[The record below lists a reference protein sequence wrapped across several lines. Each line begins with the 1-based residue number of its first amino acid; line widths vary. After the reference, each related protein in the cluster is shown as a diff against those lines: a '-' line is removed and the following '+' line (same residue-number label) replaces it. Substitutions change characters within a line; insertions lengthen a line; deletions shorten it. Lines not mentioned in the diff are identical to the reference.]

1 MDWIRVGMAGNLR
14 GYQFVDRFGRTV
26 SGGQVDYNGQPA
38 GYTEDPQED
47 INYVEAH
54 DNETLFDVITYK
66 APINTT
72 MADRVRM
79 QNLGI
84 DILSLGQGIPSF
96 HAGVDMLRSKSFD
109 RDSYNSGDWFNR
121 LDFSYMS
128 NNFGVGLP
136 PEQHNRANWPLMQPL
151 LANPSLKPQQAD
163 ILQAA
168 VHFREMLRIRKSSR
182 LFRLRT
188 ADAIQAQLK
197 FLNTGPEQRP
207 GMIVMH
213 LSTVEM
219 ERDDAPDPYIYR
231 QIVVLLNATGQMQTF
246 SAADLAGAGLRLH
259 PIQETSYDPV
269 VRTASFDQVT
279 GTFAVPARTTAVFVE
294 PGDGDEDE
302 HS

>member
-1 MDWIRVGMAGNLR
+1 MAGNLR
-14 GYQFVDRFGRTV
+14 SYQFVDRFGRTV

-47 INYVEAH
+47 IKYIEAH
-54 DNETLFDVITYK
+54 DNETLFDIITYK

-84 DILSLGQGIPSF
+84 DILSLGQGIPFF
-96 HAGVDMLRSKSFD
+96 HAGVDMLRSKSLD

-151 LANPSLKPQQAD
+151 LANPNLKPQQAD
-163 ILQAA
+163 IFQAVA
-168 VHFREMLRIRKSSR
+168 HFREMLRIRKSSR

-197 FLNTGPEQRP
+197 FLNIGAEQRP
-207 GMIVMH
+207 GLIVMQ
-213 LSTVEM
+213 LSAPEM
-219 ERDDAPDPYIYR
+219 AGDDAHDPHDYR
-231 QIVVLLNATGQMQTF
+231 QIVVLLNATGQPQTF
-246 SAADLAGAGLRLH
+246 SRADLAGTCLSLH

-269 VRTASFDQVT
+269 VRTASFDQAT
-279 GTFAVPARTTAVFVE
+279 GTFVVPARTTAVFVE
-294 PGDGDEDE
+294 PEDGHEDE
-302 HS
+302 GS